1 MNRRLTMA
9 RVTHECRRLC
19 GEHVNRLRGVFDLAW
34 ALGYSADDA
43 KYHAMR
49 AVERYRQGGSADFA
63 NKCYAIKRGT
73 AMIGKHYDKCVKAF
87 DRLIKAEPVTGMSYL
102 GGEAYMKTRMEIE
115 AKVLNPSVPAP
126 KENEDCYADY

>member
-1 MNRRLTMA
+1 MA

-43 KYHAMR
+43 KYHAVR
-49 AVERYRQGGSADFA
+49 AIERYRQGGSADFA

-73 AMIGKHYDKCVKAF
+73 AKVGKHYKECVKAF
-87 DRLIKAEPVTGMSYL
+87 DRLIKAEPYPDQKWL
-102 GGEAYMKTRMEIE
+102 GGESYMKTMQEIE
-115 AKVLNPSVPAP
+115 AKVLNPKVPAP
-126 KENEDCYADY
+126 KENEDRYANC